1 VRRAER
7 LSPRWAGDEA
17 KASLLALE
25 ENLGWS
31 GWNPCTP
38 PTANKVRKNPHKLLD
53 PALNMRKNPH
63 MSSKRSRLLAQL
75 SRRERQIIE
84 IVYARGSVSAADVQ
98 GALSD
103 APGYSAVRSA
113 LRLLEQKGLLRHR
126 AEGLKY
132 LYEPTLSGEQAGKSA
147 LRRVIETFFQNS
159 AGQAVQTLLA
169 GDDLT
174 LTAREIAEIET
185 LIAEAKKKGTR

>member
-1 VRRAER
+1 
-7 LSPRWAGDEA
+7 
-17 KASLLALE
+17 
-25 ENLGWS
+25 
-31 GWNPCTP
+31 
-38 PTANKVRKNPHKLLD
+38 
-53 PALNMRKNPH
+53 MRKNPH
-63 MSSKRSRLLAQL
+63 MASKKRAHPLAHL

-84 IVYARGSVSAADVQ
+84 IVYARGSISAADVQ
-98 GALSD
+98 EALSD

-132 LYEPTLSGEQAGKSA
+132 LYEPTLPGKQAGKSA

-169 GDDLT
+169 GDDLA
-174 LTAREIAEIET
+174 LTDKEIADIEV
-185 LIAEAKKKGTR
+185 LIAQAKKKGQR